1 MPDITTGF
9 SLGSTVLGG
18 LMQGD
23 AASNA
28 GGIQSNAAMMG
39 MQAGQQGR
47 REAQAVLQKQLD
59 EFRTLMN
66 PYINAGTTALGQKL
80 NLLGLGGGAGAT
92 AAFTPKTR
100 DQLRAEMLGQF
111 TTQQPMGG
119 TPARWDLR
127 TNYEDPENLQPG
139 WFLREATAPTGWQ
152 SVIDEAGLN
161 ASVENAFTTQGA
173 ARAGTAGMSAEDAQ
187 AAEIAKFENSPYFRA
202 ITRQSEDAILQNA
215 SATGGLRGGNTQD
228 ALSKNRPILL
238 QGLIDKQL
246 ANLTGLTDSGRG
258 AGTSYGNAGVM
269 GAGQMATMLQQGGAN
284 DAAAYTQAGAAQ
296 AGGALGQS
304 NANIGMLGNIAGM
317 FGQQFAGG
325 WNPIGGG
332 GGGIPSTAWTGG
344 GLKL

>member
-23 AASNA
+23 AASDA
-28 GGIQSNAAMMG
+28 GGIQLNAAMMG

-92 AAFTPKTR
+92 AAFTPQTR

-111 TTQQPMGG
+111 TTQG
-119 TPARWDLR
+119 
-127 TNYEDPENLQPG
+127 
-139 WFLREATAPTGWQ
+139 APTQTTTRVEQARLGEDDWIQ
-152 SVIDEAGLN
+152 PRFKDVVTNVAGVNTVDEAGLN
-161 ASVENAFTTQGA
+161 ASVENAFTTQGE
-173 ARAGTAGMSAEDAQ
+173 ARAGTPGMSAEDAQ

-202 ITRQSEDAILQNA
+202 IARQSEDAILQNA

-246 ANLTGLTDSGRG
+246 ANLTGLTGSGQG

-284 DAAAYTQAGAAQ
+284 DATAYNMAGAAQ

-317 FGQQFAGG
+317 FGQKFA
-325 WNPIGGG
+325 G

>member
-1 MPDITTGF
+1 M
-9 SLGSTVLGG
+9 
-18 LMQGD
+18 
-23 AASNA
+23 
-28 GGIQSNAAMMG
+28 
-39 MQAGQQGR
+39 
-47 REAQAVLQKQLD
+47 
-59 EFRTLMN
+59 
-66 PYINAGTTALGQKL
+66 
-80 NLLGLGGGAGAT
+80 GGADAT
-92 AAFTPKTR
+92 AAFTPQTR

-127 TNYEDPENLQPG
+127 TNYEDPENTQPG

-161 ASVENAFTTQGA
+161 AAVENAFTTQGE
-173 ARAGTAGMSAEDAQ
+173 ARAGTPGMSAEDAQ

-202 ITRQSEDAILQNA
+202 IARQSEDAILQNA

-246 ANLTGLTDSGRG
+246 ANLTGLTGSGQG

-284 DAAAYTQAGAAQ
+284 DATAYNMAGAAQ

-317 FGQQFAGG
+317 FGQKFA
-325 WNPIGGG
+325 G